1 MENLA
6 KVLYVNDICL
16 GEFMIE
22 INKIHNLDCI
32 KAIKLIDNESVDL
45 IITDPPYNIGQ
56 ENKRTKVGNV
66 IMTNKEA
73 WGEWDDYEPAEFELF
88 FTNYLKECFRILK
101 RGGAMYCFSAREDN
115 GFYIHKAVDIGFTY
129 LNSLAIVKD
138 NPLPHFA
145 KTNFRSAFEL
155 CFYVCK
161 GDKPKTFN
169 FISQQECVNVYRY
182 LIGIKDTEHPTEKP
196 LNFFRRLIKISSNEG
211 DLVFDGFM
219 GSGTTAVASKQL
231 NRNFIGFEISKEYCK
246 IAQNR
251 LNQEILK

>member
-1 MENLA
+1 MLETNRIH
-6 KVLYVNDICL
+6 KIDCL
-16 GEFMIE
+16 EG
-22 INKIHNLDCI
+22 I
-32 KAIKLIDNESVDL
+32 KQIPDNSVDL

-56 ENKRTKVGNV
+56 DNKRTKVGNV

-73 WGEWDDYEPAEFELF
+73 WGEWDNYETVEFELF

-101 RGGAMYCFSAREDN
+101 EGGVMYCFSAREDN

-129 LNSLAIVKD
+129 LNSLCIVKD

-145 KTNFRSAFEL
+145 KTNYRSAFEL

-169 FISQQECVNVYRY
+169 FISQQECINVYRY
-182 LIGIKDTEHPTEKP
+182 LIGIKDTTHPTEKP
-196 LNFFRRLIKISSNEG
+196 LKFFRRLVKISSNEG

-219 GSGTTAVASKQL
+219 GSGTTAVAAKQL
-231 NRNFIGFEISKEYCK
+231 NRKYLGFEISEDYLEMAKK
-246 IAQNR
+246 R
-251 LNQEILK
+251 LGQGVLFDFLK

>member
-1 MENLA
+1 ME
-6 KVLYVNDICL
+6 V
-16 GEFMIE
+16 
-22 INKIHNLDCI
+22 NKILQGDCLENI
-32 KAIKLIDNESVDL
+32 KDIPDGTVDL

-73 WGEWDDYEPAEFELF
+73 WGEWDNFEKKEFELF

-101 RGGAMYCFSAREDN
+101 WGGAMYCFSAREDS

-129 LNSLAIVKD
+129 LNSLAIIKN

-169 FISQQECVNVYRY
+169 FISQQECINTFHY
-182 LIGIKDTEHPTEKP
+182 LIGIKDTKHPTEKP
-196 LNFFRRLIKISSNEG
+196 LDFFKRLIKISSNEQ

-231 NRNFIGFEISKEYCK
+231 NRNFIGFEINKKYIDMANKRLS
-246 IAQNR
+246 QNT
-251 LNQEILK
+251 LFNIQNINKMLVEDHNE